1 MSKFNL
7 IKIQK
12 ALVKNGSDG
21 WIFYEY
27 QNSDPIGRKILQ
39 LSTQFN
45 ALMRWFYYIP
55 VEGIPVKIVHSL
67 EHEILDHLP
76 GKKEVYLYW
85 QEMDLKLHKLFKGGE
100 KIAAQYSPRNAQ
112 PQISKLDA
120 GTFEL
125 LKSNKIKIV
134 SSANLIQQFSAR
146 WTNAQ
151 LNMHKNAAKKL
162 QHILFDS
169 FKMIKQKI
177 KNHEEINE
185 FIVQQYIFAEMDANN
200 LTCIEKPVVACG
212 KNSGNPRYTP
222 TESKNDALYPGS
234 IMRLVLCAK
243 EQQEKAVHA
252 KIGWT
257 AYLGERPPEE
267 YVKNFGIL
275 TKARDKALVYITQ
288 SVKSNKKLQ
297 GWQVDDFV
305 REIIAKDGYDS
316 YFLHKTG
323 NSLGEELD
331 AYGAHPDNIETRDD
345 REIINHIG
353 FTIGPGLYF
362 SDYGLCT
369 EISVF
374 INKNGA
380 QVYTRPLQQNIVSI
394 LE

>member
-1 MSKFNL
+1 MPKFNL

-12 ALVKNGSDG
+12 ALLKNGNDG

-39 LSTQFN
+39 ISTKLN
-45 ALMRWFYYIP
+45 AVMRWFYYIP

-67 EHEILDHLP
+67 ENEILDHLP

-85 QEMDLKLHKLFKGGE
+85 QEMELQLKKLFKGGE
-100 KIAAQYSPRNAQ
+100 NIAAQYSPHSVQ

-134 SSANLIQQFSAR
+134 SSANLIQQFNAR

-151 LNMHKNAAKKL
+151 LNMHKNAAKKI
-162 QHILFDS
+162 QHILFES

-185 FIVQQYIFAEMDANN
+185 YIVQQYILTEMDSNN
-200 LTCIEKPVVACG
+200 LICLAKPVVACG

-222 TESKNDALYPGS
+222 TEAKHDALYPGS
-234 IMRLVLCAK
+234 IMRLVLYAK
-243 EQQEKAVHA
+243 EHQEKAVHA

-257 AYLGERPPEE
+257 AYVGEQIPEE
-267 YVKNFGIL
+267 YAKNFGIL
-275 TKARDKALVYITQ
+275 TKARDRVLTYITQ
-288 SVKSNKKLQ
+288 SIISNKKLY

-305 REIIAKDGYDS
+305 RESIAKDGYDS

-323 NSLGEELD
+323 NSLGEDLN
-331 AYGAHPDNIETRDD
+331 AYGAHPDNIESRDD
-345 REIINHIG
+345 REIINNIG

-362 SDYGLCT
+362 SDYGLCS

-380 QVYTRPLQQNIVSI
+380 QVYTKPLQQKIVSI